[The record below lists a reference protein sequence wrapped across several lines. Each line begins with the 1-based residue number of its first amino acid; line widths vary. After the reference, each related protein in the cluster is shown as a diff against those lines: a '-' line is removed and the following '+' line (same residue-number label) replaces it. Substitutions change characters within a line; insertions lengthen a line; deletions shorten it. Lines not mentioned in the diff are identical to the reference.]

1 MGYMRILLIED
12 EKDLGIAIKR
22 SLLGQNYVV
31 DWVKSGQEGLDLLE
45 NPNISYN
52 VGIFDWLLPELSGIE
67 LLKIIR
73 KKNNPLPVLML
84 TAKDA
89 MENKIQGLDAGA
101 DDYLIKPFDMLELF
115 ARIRA
120 LLRRSQ
126 EIQPSQLRVNNLI
139 LDYQTNTI
147 QITLK
152 TDKIKIIPLTK
163 KEFHLLEFFMRH
175 PQQILTRDQILDQLW
190 EIGSDTISNV
200 VAAQIRLLR
209 KKLNQY
215 GYGDLIETVYGLGYR
230 LKLDGE

>member
-1 MGYMRILLIED
+1 MRILLMED
-12 EKDLGIAIKR
+12 EEDLGIAIKR

-31 DWVKSGQEGLDLLE
+31 DWVTSGQEGLYLLE
-45 NPNISYN
+45 SPNITYN
-52 VGIFDWLLPELSGIE
+52 IGIFDWLLPELSGIE

-73 KKNNPLPVLML
+73 QQKNSLPVLML
-84 TAKDA
+84 TAKDT
-89 MENKIQGLDAGA
+89 MMDKIMGLDAGA
-101 DDYLIKPFDMLELF
+101 DDYLIKPFEMLELF

-120 LLRRSQ
+120 LLRRNQ
-126 EIQPSQLRVNNLI
+126 EIKPQQLKVKNLI

-147 QITLK
+147 QVDLK
-152 TDKIKIIPLTK
+152 IGKKEIIPLTN

-175 PQQILTRDQILDQLW
+175 PQQILTKDQLLDQLW

-230 LKLDGE
+230 LKLDN

>member
-1 MGYMRILLIED
+1 MRILLIED
-12 EKDLGIAIKR
+12 EEDLGIAIKR

-31 DWVKSGQEGLDLLE
+31 DWITSGQEGLYLLE

-52 VGIFDWLLPELSGIE
+52 VGVFDWLLPELSGIE
-67 LLKIIR
+67 LLRIIR
-73 KKNNPLPVLML
+73 QQNNSLPVLML
-84 TAKDA
+84 TAKDT
-89 MENKIQGLDAGA
+89 MGDKIQGLDAGA
-101 DDYLIKPFDMLELF
+101 DDYLIKPFEMLELF

-120 LLRRSQ
+120 LLRRNQ
-126 EIQPSQLRVNNLI
+126 EIKPSQLIVKNLI

-147 QITLK
+147 QVELK
-152 TDKIKIIPLTK
+152 IGKNEIIPLTN

-175 PQQILTRDQILDQLW
+175 PQQILTRDQLLDQLW

-209 KKLNQY
+209 KKLSQY

-230 LKLDGE
+230 LKLNK

>member
-1 MGYMRILLIED
+1 MRILLIED
-12 EKDLGIAIKR
+12 EEDLGIAIKR

-31 DWVKSGQEGLDLLE
+31 DWVTSGQEGLYLLE

-52 VGIFDWLLPELSGIE
+52 VGVFDWLLPELSGVD
-67 LLKIIR
+67 LLGIIR
-73 KKNNPLPVLML
+73 QQNNSLPVLML
-84 TAKDA
+84 TAKDTMA
-89 MENKIQGLDAGA
+89 DKIQGLDAGA
-101 DDYLIKPFDMLELF
+101 DDYLIKPFEMLELF

-120 LLRRSQ
+120 LLRRNQ
-126 EIQPSQLRVNNLI
+126 EIKPSQLKVKNLI

-147 QITLK
+147 KVELK
-152 TDKIKIIPLTK
+152 TGKNEIIPLTN

-175 PQQILTRDQILDQLW
+175 PQQILTRDQLLDQLW

-209 KKLNQY
+209 KKLSQY

-230 LKLDGE
+230 LKLDN

>member
-1 MGYMRILLIED
+1 MRILLIED
-12 EKDLGIAIKR
+12 EEDLGIAIKR

-31 DWVKSGQEGLDLLE
+31 DWVTSGQEGLYLLE

-52 VGIFDWLLPELSGIE
+52 VGVFDWLLPELSGVD
-67 LLKIIR
+67 LLGIIR
-73 KKNNPLPVLML
+73 EQNNSLPVLML
-84 TAKDA
+84 TAKDTMA
-89 MENKIQGLDAGA
+89 DKIQGLDAGA
-101 DDYLIKPFDMLELF
+101 DDYLIKPFEMLELF

-120 LLRRSQ
+120 LLRRNQ
-126 EIQPSQLRVNNLI
+126 EIKPSQLKVKNLI

-147 QITLK
+147 KVELK
-152 TDKIKIIPLTK
+152 TGKNEIIPLTN

-175 PQQILTRDQILDQLW
+175 PQQILTRDQLLDQLW

-209 KKLNQY
+209 KKLSQY

-230 LKLDGE
+230 LKLDN

>member
-1 MGYMRILLIED
+1 MRILLIED

-45 NPNISYN
+45 NPRISYN
-52 VGIFDWLLPELSGIE
+52 VGVFDWLLPELSGIE

-73 KKNNPLPVLML
+73 RKNNPLPVLML

-126 EIQPSQLRVNNLI
+126 EIKPSQLKFKNLI

-147 QITLK
+147 EIELRIGKNQM
-152 TDKIKIIPLTK
+152 IPLTK
-163 KEFHLLEFFMRH
+163 KEFCLLEFFMRH
-175 PQQILTRDQILDQLW
+175 PQQILTREQILDQLW

-209 KKLNQY
+209 KKFNQY

-230 LKLDGE
+230 LKLDK

>member
-1 MGYMRILLIED
+1 MRILLLED

-22 SLLGQNYVV
+22 SLLGQNYLV
-31 DWVKSGQEGLDLLE
+31 DWAESGLEGLYLLE
-45 NPNISYN
+45 NPNITYN
-52 VGIFDWLLPELSGIE
+52 VGIFDWLLPELSGVD

-73 KKNNPLPVLML
+73 QKNHPLPVLML
-84 TAKDA
+84 TAKDT
-89 MENKIQGLDAGA
+89 MLDKIEGLDAGA
-101 DDYLIKPFDMLELF
+101 DDYLIKPFEMLELF

-126 EIQPSQLRVNNLI
+126 DIKPQQLQVKNLI
-139 LDYQTNTI
+139 LDYQNNIIKIEKKSGQIET
-147 QITLK
+147 ITL
-152 TDKIKIIPLTK
+152 TN

-175 PQQILTRDQILDQLW
+175 PQQILTRDQLLDQLW
-190 EIGSDTISNV
+190 EIGSDTFSNV

-230 LKLDGE
+230 LKLNN

>member
-1 MGYMRILLIED
+1 MRILLIED
-12 EKDLGIAIKR
+12 EEDLGIAIKR

-31 DWVKSGQEGLDLLE
+31 DWVTSGQEGLYLLE

-52 VGIFDWLLPELSGIE
+52 VGVFDWLLPELSGVD
-67 LLKIIR
+67 LLRIIR
-73 KKNNPLPVLML
+73 QQNNSLPVLML
-84 TAKDA
+84 TAKDTMA
-89 MENKIQGLDAGA
+89 DKIQGLDAGA
-101 DDYLIKPFDMLELF
+101 DDYLIKPFEMLELF

-120 LLRRSQ
+120 LLRRNQ
-126 EIQPSQLRVNNLI
+126 EIKPSQLKVKNLI

-147 QITLK
+147 KVELK
-152 TDKIKIIPLTK
+152 TGKNEIIPLTN

-175 PQQILTRDQILDQLW
+175 PQQILTRDQLLDQLW

-209 KKLNQY
+209 KKLSQY

-230 LKLDGE
+230 LKLDN

>member
-1 MGYMRILLIED
+1 MED
-12 EKDLGIAIKR
+12 EEDLGIAIKR

-31 DWVKSGQEGLDLLE
+31 DWVTSGQEGLYLLE
-45 NPNISYN
+45 NPNITYN

-73 KKNNPLPVLML
+73 QQKNSLPVLML
-84 TAKDA
+84 TAKDT
-89 MENKIQGLDAGA
+89 MIDKIMGLDAGA
-101 DDYLIKPFDMLELF
+101 DDYLIKPFEMLELF

-120 LLRRSQ
+120 LLRRNQ
-126 EIQPSQLRVNNLI
+126 EIKPQQLKVKNLI

-147 QITLK
+147 QVELK
-152 TDKIKIIPLTK
+152 IGKKEIIPLTN

-175 PQQILTRDQILDQLW
+175 PQQILTRDQLLDQLW

-230 LKLDGE
+230 LKLEN

>member
-1 MGYMRILLIED
+1 MRILLVED
-12 EKDLGIAIKR
+12 EEDLGIAIKR

-31 DWVKSGQEGLDLLE
+31 DWVTSGQEGLYLLE
-45 NPNISYN
+45 NPNITYN
-52 VGIFDWLLPELSGIE
+52 IGIFDWLLPELSGIE

-73 KKNNPLPVLML
+73 QQKNSLPILML
-84 TAKDA
+84 TAKDTMA
-89 MENKIQGLDAGA
+89 DKIQGLDAGA
-101 DDYLIKPFDMLELF
+101 DDYLIKPFEMLELF

-120 LLRRSQ
+120 LLRRNQ
-126 EIQPSQLRVNNLI
+126 EIKPQQLKLNNLI

-147 QITLK
+147 QMELK
-152 TDKIKIIPLTK
+152 TGKKEIIPLTN

-175 PQQILTRDQILDQLW
+175 PQQILTRDQLLDQLW

-209 KKLNQY
+209 KKLSQY

-230 LKLDGE
+230 LKLDNL

>member
-1 MGYMRILLIED
+1 MRILLMED
-12 EKDLGIAIKR
+12 EEDLGIAIKR

-31 DWVKSGQEGLDLLE
+31 DWVTSGQEGLYLLE
-45 NPNISYN
+45 NPNITYN
-52 VGIFDWLLPELSGIE
+52 IGIFDWLLPELSGIE

-73 KKNNPLPVLML
+73 QQKNSLPVLML
-84 TAKDA
+84 TAKDT
-89 MENKIQGLDAGA
+89 MMDKIMGLDAGA
-101 DDYLIKPFDMLELF
+101 DDYLIKPFEMLELF

-120 LLRRSQ
+120 LLRRNQ
-126 EIQPSQLRVNNLI
+126 EIKPQQLKVKNLI

-147 QITLK
+147 QVELK
-152 TDKIKIIPLTK
+152 IGKKEIIPLTN

-175 PQQILTRDQILDQLW
+175 PQQILTKDQLLDQLW

-230 LKLDGE
+230 LKLDN

>member
-1 MGYMRILLIED
+1 MRILLIED
-12 EKDLGIAIKR
+12 EKDLGNAIRR

-31 DWVKSGQEGLDLLE
+31 DWVESGQEGLYLLE
-45 NPNISYN
+45 NPHISYR

-73 KKNNPLPVLML
+73 EKKNPLPVLML
-84 TAKDA
+84 TAKDT
-89 MENKIQGLDAGA
+89 MEDKIQGLDAGA

-126 EIQPSQLRVNNLI
+126 EIKPSQLRVKNLI
-139 LDYQTNTI
+139 LDYQTKTI
-147 QITLK
+147 QIELNA
-152 TDKIKIIPLTK
+152 DQREIIPLTK
-163 KEFHLLEFFMRH
+163 KEFCLLEFFMGH

-230 LKLDGE
+230 LKLDNYG

>member
-1 MGYMRILLIED
+1 MED
-12 EKDLGIAIKR
+12 EEDLGIAIKR

-31 DWVKSGQEGLDLLE
+31 DWVTSGQEGLYLLE
-45 NPNISYN
+45 NPNITYN
-52 VGIFDWLLPELSGIE
+52 IGIFDWLLPELSGIE

-73 KKNNPLPVLML
+73 QQKNSLPVLML
-84 TAKDA
+84 TAKDT
-89 MENKIQGLDAGA
+89 MMDKIMGLDAGA
-101 DDYLIKPFDMLELF
+101 DDYLIKPFEMLELF

-120 LLRRSQ
+120 LLRRNQ
-126 EIQPSQLRVNNLI
+126 EIKPQQLKVKNLI

-147 QITLK
+147 QVELK
-152 TDKIKIIPLTK
+152 IGKKEIIPLTN

-175 PQQILTRDQILDQLW
+175 PQQILTKDQLLDQLW

-230 LKLDGE
+230 LKLDN

>member
-1 MGYMRILLIED
+1 MRILLIED